1 MDFQKKLREQKLYLL
16 DMDGTLYLDDDLFPH
31 CLDFLQAIRE
41 RGGDY
46 LYLTNNS
53 SKSVDKYVEKME
65 RIGIHAVPEEF
76 FTSTDASCVYLR
88 EHYHG
93 NKLYALGTASFRE
106 QLKNAGFPVTD
117 HLEDGIDG
125 LIMGYDTE
133 LTYQKLDDACR
144 LLQCHRGS
152 VAHRSSVTDLLGG
165 CRQPQGGSQQM
176 AARIAYNE
184 IDMLLFFRDPLN
196 SKPNEPNDMNMLR
209 LCDMH
214 NIPVATNIATA
225 EVLIHGLER
234 GDLDW
239 RNILK

>member
-76 FTSTDASCVYLR
+76 FTSTDASCIYLR

-106 QLKNAGFPVTD
+106 QLKSAGYPVTD

-133 LTYQKLDDACR
+133 LTY
-144 LLQCHRGS
+144 
-152 VAHRSSVTDLLGG
+152 
-165 CRQPQGGSQQM
+165 
-176 AARIAYNE
+176 
-184 IDMLLFFRDPLN
+184 
-196 SKPNEPNDMNMLR
+196 
-209 LCDMH
+209 
-214 NIPVATNIATA
+214 
-225 EVLIHGLER
+225 
-234 GDLDW
+234 
-239 RNILK
+239 